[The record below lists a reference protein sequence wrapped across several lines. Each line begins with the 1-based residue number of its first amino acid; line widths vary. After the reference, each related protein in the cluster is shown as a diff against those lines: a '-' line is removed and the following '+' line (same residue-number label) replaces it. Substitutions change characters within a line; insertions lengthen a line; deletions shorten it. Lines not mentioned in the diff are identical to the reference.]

1 MDARPGV
8 GEEEHPGGTEMTGAK
23 ELLAEIDGLS
33 TTMFDDPGTQI
44 DAQAELLLRARAWI
58 ERWAPVV
65 SLTTELRRLDNLEA
79 PFAEQL
85 GMANRLE
92 SAIDVAL
99 GEDKP

>member
-1 MDARPGV
+1 MSDA
-8 GEEEHPGGTEMTGAK
+8 TELVERLRDMATYSEGYAAAQ
-23 ELLAEIDGLS
+23 LAAD
-33 TTMFDDPGTQI
+33 
-44 DAQAELLLRARAWI
+44 WI